1 MNLDLEILSLSRGLA
16 AHAAARQH
24 VIAGNVANADT
35 PGYRAQDIAD
45 FASLLDQSEISMR
58 TTRSTHLSGNRASAG
73 LVVTEM
79 ETGSA
84 ELPNGNNVSLEQQM
98 MKSVELRHEHELAL
112 GIYRKSLDLLRLS
125 LGRR

>member
-1 MNLDLEILSLSRGLA
+1 M
-16 AHAAARQH
+16 
-24 VIAGNVANADT
+24 IAGNVANADT

-84 ELPNGNNVSLEQQM
+84 NRPMATTFRWNSRS